1 MSQQKNKH
9 IHGHSDF
16 QHKRKKQK
24 TKGSQQKTFLTP
36 TGQDEIST
44 YEDQLPQTPKDN
56 ENDTNESMETSAQ
69 IMSSAESIRYSQ
81 NLTVDSQFGPDIKK
95 VVIKSNDKI
104 KQRLNQIFRW
114 LDDKEKNSSTF
125 DDNGYELLLISR
137 NDGIAKMVTIT
148 EIIKQKMNNLRKKS
162 SKEIEINQGV
172 NGQISNELAPVKIKN
187 DRLATYES
195 QKMVKVGKDEV
206 TSLSGC
212 DYKQFNYLDF
222 VSIQKSEL
230 KSRKKN
236 NTDILQPVQHTTNT
250 GGSINFTKEHID
262 LLKIDKTI
270 QLPVLYTYFS
280 FSPLNSGLSAKLL
293 KRFENL
299 IKDGW
304 SVQEE

>member
-1 MSQQKNKH
+1 MSQQKNNH
-9 IHGHSDF
+9 RDGHSDL

-24 TKGSQQKTFLTP
+24 TKGSQQKTVLTP
-36 TGQDEIST
+36 TQEDEIST

-56 ENDTNESMETSAQ
+56 EILTNESIETFAQ
-69 IMSSAESIRYSQ
+69 IPSTSESIRYSQ

-114 LDDKEKNSSTF
+114 LDNKQQNSSTL

-148 EIIKQKMNNLRKKS
+148 EIIKQKMNNLRKETATK
-162 SKEIEINQGV
+162 KRKRQGFS
-172 NGQISNELAPVKIKN
+172 GQISNEIAPVKIKN

-195 QKMVKVGKDEV
+195 QKTVKVGKEEV
-206 TSLSGC
+206 TSFSGF

-230 KSRKKN
+230 KSKKKSN
-236 NTDILQPVQHTTNT
+236 KDILHPVQQTRNE
-250 GGSINFTKEHID
+250 GGSINFTREHLD

-280 FSPLNSGLSAKLL
+280 FSPQNNGLPAKLV